1 MMTEKELNI
10 LGIAYQR
17 RSEEIREQITAEFP
31 EFSRMDVLLVGN
43 FIQENGI
50 SLETAISNL
59 KMAPVGFVN
68 RIKYA
73 DNLNSTFFYGDKELE
88 VVKNLL
94 KKFDND
100 KVLEFVRESLR
111 RNAPLWKVICEE
123 ADKFD
128 GELSNT
134 CLRSIRCAVCLL
146 K

>member
-1 MMTEKELNI
+1 MMIEKELNL
-10 LGIAYQR
+10 LGVVYQR
-17 RSEEIREQITAEFP
+17 RSDEIRERISAEFP
-31 EFSRMDVLLVGN
+31 EFSRGDVLLVGN

-59 KMAPVGFVN
+59 RMAPVGFVN

-73 DNLNSTFFYGDKELE
+73 DKLNSTFFYGDKELE

-111 RNAPLWKVICEE
+111 RNAPLWKVISEE

-128 GELSNT
+128 GETVKYLS
-134 CLRSIRCAVCLL
+134 AEYE
-146 K
+146 

>member
-1 MMTEKELNI
+1 MMTEKELNL
-10 LGIAYQR
+10 LGVAYQR
-17 RSEEIREQITAEFP
+17 RSDEIRERISAEFP
-31 EFSRMDVLLVGN
+31 EFSRGDVLLVGN

-59 KMAPVGFVN
+59 RMAPVGFVN

-73 DNLNSTFFYGDKELE
+73 DKLNSTFFYGDKELE
-88 VVKNLL
+88 IVKNLL

-111 RNAPLWKVICEE
+111 RNAPLWKVISEE

-128 GELSNT
+128 GETVKYLS
-134 CLRSIRCAVCLL
+134 AEYE
-146 K
+146 

>member
-1 MMTEKELNI
+1 MMTGKELNL
-10 LGIAYQR
+10 LGVAYQK
-17 RSEEIREQITAEFP
+17 RSEEVRERISAEFP

-59 KMAPVGFVN
+59 RMAPIGFVN
-68 RIKYA
+68 RIKYP
-73 DNLNSTFFYGDKELE
+73 DKLNSTFFYGDKELE

-100 KVLEFVRESLR
+100 KVLDFVRESLR
-111 RNAPLWKVICEE
+111 RNAPLWKVISEE

-128 GELSNT
+128 EETIKYLS
-134 CLRSIRCAVCLL
+134 AEY

>member
-1 MMTEKELNI
+1 MVLSEKEWGI
-10 LGIAYQR
+10 LGDAYQR
-17 RSEEIREQITAEFP
+17 RSEEIRERISAEFP

-50 SLETAISNL
+50 SLETSISNL
-59 KMAPVGFVN
+59 RMAPVGFVN

-73 DNLNSTFFYGDKELE
+73 DKLNSTFFYDDKELE

-111 RNAPLWKVICEE
+111 RNAPLWKVIFEE

-128 GELSNT
+128 EETVKYLS
-134 CLRSIRCAVCLL
+134 AEYE
-146 K
+146 

>member
-1 MMTEKELNI
+1 MMTGKELNL
-10 LGIAYQR
+10 LGVAYQK
-17 RSEEIREQITAEFP
+17 RSEEVRERISAEFP

-59 KMAPVGFVN
+59 RMAPIGFVN
-68 RIKYA
+68 RIKYP
-73 DNLNSTFFYGDKELE
+73 DKLNSAFFYGDKELE

-100 KVLEFVRESLR
+100 KVLDFVRESLR
-111 RNAPLWKVICEE
+111 RNAPLWKVISEE

-128 GELSNT
+128 EETVKYLS
-134 CLRSIRCAVCLL
+134 AEYE
-146 K
+146 

>member
-1 MMTEKELNI
+1 MMTGKELNL
-10 LGIAYQR
+10 LGVAYQR
-17 RSEEIREQITAEFP
+17 RSDEIRERISAEFP
-31 EFSRMDVLLVGN
+31 EFSRMDVFLVGN

-59 KMAPVGFVN
+59 RMAPVGFVN

-73 DNLNSTFFYGDKELE
+73 DKLNSTFFYKDKELE

-100 KVLEFVRESLR
+100 KVLDFVRQSLR
-111 RNAPLWKVICEE
+111 RNAPLWKVLREE

-128 GELSNT
+128 EETVKYLS
-134 CLRSIRCAVCLL
+134 AEYE
-146 K
+146 

>member
-1 MMTEKELNI
+1 MMIEKELNL
-10 LGIAYQR
+10 LGVAYQR
-17 RSEEIREQITAEFP
+17 RSDEIRERISAEFP
-31 EFSRMDVLLVGN
+31 EFSREDVLLVGN

-59 KMAPVGFVN
+59 RMAPVGFVN

-73 DNLNSTFFYGDKELE
+73 DKLNSTFFYGDKELE

-100 KVLEFVRESLR
+100 KVSEFVRESLR
-111 RNAPLWKVICEE
+111 RNAPLWKVISEE

-128 GELSNT
+128 GGTVKYLS
-134 CLRSIRCAVCLL
+134 AEYE
-146 K
+146 